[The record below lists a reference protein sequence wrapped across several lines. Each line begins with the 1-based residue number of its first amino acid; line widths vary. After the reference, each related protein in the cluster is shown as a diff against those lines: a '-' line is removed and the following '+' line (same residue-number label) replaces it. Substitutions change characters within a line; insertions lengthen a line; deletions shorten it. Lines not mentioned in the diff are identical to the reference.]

1 MIRKGSAEWRGDLKS
16 GKGTVSTESGAL
28 KDAPYSFGTRF
39 ENSPGSNPE
48 ELIGA
53 ALAGC
58 FSMAFSAELNKAG
71 MAPESIQTT
80 ASTKLE
86 MLETG
91 PTVTEIHLDVLASV
105 PGVDRDAFLKVAA
118 TAKAGCPISRLL
130 SPGTKITMEA
140 KLSA

>member
-1 MIRKGSAEWRGDLKS
+1 MIRKASAVWRGDLKS

-28 KDAPYSFGTRF
+28 KDTPYSFGTRF
-39 ENSPGSNPE
+39 ESVPGCNPE

-71 MAPESIQTT
+71 MTPESIHTT
-80 ASTKLE
+80 ASTKFE
-86 MLETG
+86 MLEKG
-91 PTVTEIHLDVLASV
+91 PTVTEIHLDVLAGV
-105 PGVDRDAFLKVAA
+105 PGVDRDAFMKVAES
-118 TAKAGCPISRLL
+118 AKTSCPISRLL
-130 SPGTKITMEA
+130 SPGAKITMEA